1 MGTLID
7 SKTTSQCSTRAVL
20 RDVEPGSTVDCIACG
35 EQIKFQAKTRPKQV
49 ICNVYEGD
57 RWNRVE
63 HFHQECYHGAS
74 DPHGPVDTT
83 PPPRTRR
90 SIA

>member
-7 SKTTSQCSTRAVL
+7 SNATTKCSTRAVL
-20 RDVEPGSTVDCIACG
+20 RDVEPGSTIDCIHCG
-35 EQIKFQAKTRPKQV
+35 ERVKFQAKMRHKQV

-63 HFHQECYHGAS
+63 HFHEPCYYEARE
-74 DPHGPVDTT
+74 PHGEVDTRPVT
-83 PPPRTRR
+83 RARR